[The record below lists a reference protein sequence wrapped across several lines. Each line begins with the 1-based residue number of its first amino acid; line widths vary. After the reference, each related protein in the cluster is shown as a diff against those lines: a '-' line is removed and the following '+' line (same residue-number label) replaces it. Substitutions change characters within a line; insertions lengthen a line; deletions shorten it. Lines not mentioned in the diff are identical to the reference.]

1 MVVLRFMVQFG
12 FGLAGLGVASCA
24 RDTRPPEVAA
34 ELSIPPIGHSSLAP
48 ASTEPTK
55 PETCHATVLAGPIS
69 KSSWGCIIDEQIS
82 KHQGILTFPCDGDG
96 DAEATFGEQVY
107 SGRIEH
113 GELDLEAKTELE
125 WPGDGCR
132 WGTTSNIRGPV
143 AASRPQLS
151 WSYRDYVVRGTACSG
166 TCTAS
171 SIFAVRLQKLVK
183 PDPSE
188 GDDDDR

>member
-1 MVVLRFMVQFG
+1 MVLFAF
-12 FGLAGLGVASCA
+12 VASCV
-24 RDTRPPEVAA
+24 RETRPPEVAA
-34 ELSIPPIGHSSLAP
+34 DLAIPPIGHSSLAP
-48 ASTEPTK
+48 TTPEAPK
-55 PETCHATVLAGPIS
+55 QETCHATVLAGPIS
-69 KSSWGCIIDEQIS
+69 KSSWGCIIDEQIT

-107 SGRIEH
+107 TGRIEH
-113 GELDLEAKTELE
+113 GEIDLEAKTELE

-132 WGTTSNIRGPV
+132 WGTTANIRGAV
-143 AASRPQLS
+143 AANRPQLS

-166 TCTAS
+166 TCTAT

-183 PDPSE
+183 PQPGD